1 MRRWNVEETSG
12 DDRAR
17 RSPSPRAG
25 GRTEPFSGPARL
37 PADVPSWPNEPEE
50 EDPEDRW
57 PDPET
62 ELPNVPRAP
71 EVQVPEPPT
80 PESEASP
87 ELRRA
92 FWAAVLFANVGLAGV
107 ALGPM
112 LAYFRGQVALG
123 AGVFALGVL
132 ALGRTYVEY
141 RGVREGA
148 FDEASDDGDGS
159 ERTDGG
165 ERAGD
170 DKG

>member
-1 MRRWNVEETSG
+1 M
-12 DDRAR
+12 
-17 RSPSPRAG
+17 
-25 GRTEPFSGPARL
+25 
-37 PADVPSWPNEPEE
+37 PSWPNEPEE

-62 ELPNVPRAP
+62 ELPRVPRAP

-112 LAYFRGQVALG
+112 LAYFRGQLALG

-132 ALGRTYVEY
+132 ALGRTYLEY

-148 FDEASDDGDGS
+148 VDGASDDADGDGDGDGD
-159 ERTDGG
+159 ERLEDGG
-165 ERAGD
+165 ERVDD

>member
-1 MRRWNVEETSG
+1 M
-12 DDRAR
+12 
-17 RSPSPRAG
+17 
-25 GRTEPFSGPARL
+25 
-37 PADVPSWPNEPEE
+37 PSWPNEPEE
-50 EDPEDRW
+50 DDPEDRW

-62 ELPNVPRAP
+62 ELPKVPHAP
-71 EVQVPEPPT
+71 EVRVPEPPA

-87 ELRRA
+87 ELQRA

-132 ALGRTYVEY
+132 ALARTYLEY
-141 RGVREGA
+141 RGVRDGAVGEGN
-148 FDEASDDGDGS
+148 DDGDGGD
-159 ERTDGG
+159 ERAGADG

-170 DKG
+170 GKG